1 MPTFA
6 GYIMTPEHMLE
17 WIRTQYPN
25 LPVDENCIPFGPF
38 YELYKKHNMYKV
50 FRFEHL
56 ALPGPPNTDGPP
68 GQLNPKRI
76 AIMFI
81 RRSCP
86 GDRKIWMPQRE
97 IPGVASDSKAGK
109 FLKKLGLVT
118 TDWVVL
124 HVPADDMLRSSWVL
138 EPKKASD
145 GPGAISQCRNC
156 SKPLEGSLLPQPH
169 WPNWSFALVPAT
181 FVLASYLVLKRT
193 GKGVLALSLNA
204 D

>member
-17 WIRTQYPN
+17 WIRTQHPN
-25 LPVDENCIPFGPF
+25 LPADENCIPFGPF

-50 FRFEHL
+50 FRFQRV
-56 ALPGPPNTDGPP
+56 ALPGPYKPNTDGRP

-81 RRSCP
+81 RRSCR

-97 IPGVASDSKAGK
+97 IPGVASDSKAGR
-109 FLKKLGLVT
+109 FLKKCGLVT

-124 HVPADDMLRSSWVL
+124 HVPADDMLRSSWV
-138 EPKKASD
+138 PKPTITTHD
-145 GPGAISQCRNC
+145 EGAISRGHNRSQA
-156 SKPLEGSLLPQPH
+156 SAGSLCPQPH
-169 WPNWSFALVPAT
+169 WLSSQAPQNRKTRV
-181 FVLASYLVLKRT
+181 ASHELM
-193 GKGVLALSLNA
+193 
-204 D
+204 